1 MEKCYFDGRCFGRRG
16 GYCMILKEMPDSDEC
31 HFQKTDRQMTDG
43 VRYED
48 GEGVPTAYDEPGIDL
63 PVRSVERLKID
74 WDVTVRRIK
83 DGSA

>member
-1 MEKCYFDGRCFGRRG
+1 MAEKCYFDGRCFGRRN

-31 HFQKTDRQMTDG
+31 HFQKPERTITDG

-48 GEGVPTAYDEPGIDL
+48 GCGVYDVVFEP